1 MKKNLFIIL
10 LAMIFCTQTWAQK
23 TKEKKGFEAT
33 TFNLTYATQLPAGDM
48 SRDFKLNFNFGGGVQ
63 YFSKSKWILGAEGG
77 YIFGNDPKV
86 DVLENM
92 RTIDGEILSSDRTY
106 GVVFQE
112 QRGFHIGLL
121 AGKLIPISKR
131 NPNSGLRLTLSA
143 GFLQHKIFIEDRGSN
158 IPQLADEYIKG
169 YDRLTNGFALTQF
182 VGYQHFGNKGRI
194 NFFAGFEFTQGF
206 TKNRRSWDFYAQ
218 QRFDENRIDLLNGI
232 RIGWALVLVHDS
244 YDADE
249 ILY

>member
-10 LAMIFCTQTWAQK
+10 LITICYTQIWAQS
-23 TKEKKGFEAT
+23 TEEKKGFEAT
-33 TFNLTYATQLPAGDM
+33 TFNLTYATQFPAGDM
-48 SRDFKLNFNFGGGVQ
+48 SRDFNLNFNFGGGIQ
-63 YFSKSKWILGAEGG
+63 YFSKSRWILGAEGG
-77 YIFGNDPKV
+77 YMFGNDPKV
-86 DVLENM
+86 DVLANM

-106 GVVFQE
+106 GIVFQE
-112 QRGFHIGLL
+112 ERGFYIGLL
-121 AGKLIPISKR
+121 AGKLIPISKKY
-131 NPNSGLRLTLSA
+131 PNSGLRLTLSA
-143 GFLQHKIFIEDRGSN
+143 GFLQHKIFIEDRGAN
-158 IPQLADEYIKG
+158 IPQLTDEYIKG

-182 VGYQHFGNKGRI
+182 IGYQHFGNKGRI
-194 NFFAGFEFTQGF
+194 NFFAGLEFTQGF
-206 TKNRRSWDFYAQ
+206 TKNRRSWDFFAQ